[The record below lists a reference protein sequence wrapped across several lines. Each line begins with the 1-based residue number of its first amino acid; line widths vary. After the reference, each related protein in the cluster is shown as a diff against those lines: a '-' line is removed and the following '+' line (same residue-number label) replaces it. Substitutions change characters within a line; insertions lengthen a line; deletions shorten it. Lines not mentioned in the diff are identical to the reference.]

1 MPQTGIELLSLLE
14 SSRMLNLE
22 KNSKINKMQ
31 FPRRNIREPLIL
43 CLEPSLESLCQTYSY
58 YKQYYDKTRY
68 NIIALNPN
76 QQIKE
81 TKLQLKSTKRID
93 ILLSIPSYL
102 NYLLKDE
109 VINLNK
115 THNVIVNSHTMI
127 TNSEN
132 RNDII
137 NIIKDAGKDYK
148 NFTDYPKV
156 YKYIYDVIRIKDY
169 FNYYSQLILLILLL
183 LNYIINSYQ
192 I

>member
-127 TNSEN
+127 SNSEN

-156 YKYIYDVIRIKDY
+156 YKYIYMM
-169 FNYYSQLILLILLL
+169 LLESK
-183 LNYIINSYQ
+183 IISIIIHN
-192 I
+192 